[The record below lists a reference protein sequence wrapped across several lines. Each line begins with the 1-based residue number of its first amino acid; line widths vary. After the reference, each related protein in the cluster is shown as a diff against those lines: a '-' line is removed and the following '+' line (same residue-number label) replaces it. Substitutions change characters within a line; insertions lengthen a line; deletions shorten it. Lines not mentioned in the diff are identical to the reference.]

1 MNSAVGRWFKAGAL
15 MFIATLI
22 VAGCEGAAGVV
33 GSQGETGPAGADG
46 ATGPQGETGPLGPA
60 GPQGETGPDGAD
72 GADGATGP
80 QGEIG
85 PAGADGADG
94 ATGPQGEIGPLGP
107 AGPQG
112 PPGEA
117 PGEEY
122 FAPFTTGMIKPLVFN
137 NMDDGMASMETK
149 PVDLTMYMRGH
160 GLTYE
165 LKPSSTMVTATVDD
179 AGMLSVSID
188 KMSTYSD
195 YKVDITATDSRGTKI
210 TDDVVVRRNR
220 KPVAGGMKMLDLD
233 SEVNDAQNE
242 IWVGT
247 QEGKNTYDITLVIK
261 GNGCKADCHFGDD
274 DQDSLMFE
282 VASGNMRQVT
292 GAHKSKN
299 MVTITGL
306 KSSSADMGTIFT
318 AVPVAV
324 RAKDSGKLRSNYQ
337 ESFVTVNVNQAPKPK
352 DGKHLPALALPFG
365 GESKAVLPDA
375 MVKDYFDDPDGPLDE
390 ATPVAASD
398 TAAATAYVVSWK
410 SSDLKVAAPMVDGV
424 EGAIISAV
432 GPGTATITVTL
443 REPMDSSSMNLGMG
457 QTATQTFMVTVR
469 DK

>member
-15 MFIATLI
+15 LFIATLI
-22 VAGCEGAAGVV
+22 VAGCEGPAGIA
-33 GSQGETGPAGADG
+33 GAKGATGLQGETGDTGDAG
-46 ATGPQGETGPLGPA
+46 PVGETGPTGPTGTPGKA
-60 GPQGETGPDGAD
+60 GPE
-72 GADGATGP
+72 
-80 QGEIG
+80 
-85 PAGADGADG
+85 
-94 ATGPQGEIGPLGP
+94 
-107 AGPQG
+107 GPQG

-122 FAPFTTGMIKPLVFN
+122 FAPFTTGTISPLVFN
-137 NMDDGMASMETK
+137 NMDDGMASMDTK
-149 PVDLTMYMRGH
+149 TVDLTMYMRGH

-165 LKPSSTMVTATVDD
+165 PKPSSTMVMATVDD

-220 KPVAGGMKMLDLD
+220 KPVAGMKMLDLD
-233 SEVNDAQNE
+233 EADDNQND

-274 DQDSLMFE
+274 DQPSLVFE

-306 KSSSADMGTIFT
+306 KSSNPDMGTVFT

-324 RAKDSGKLRSNYQ
+324 RVKDSGGLRSNYQ
-337 ESFVTVNVNQAPKPK
+337 ENFVMVKVNQAPKPK

-365 GESKAVLPDA
+365 GISKAVLPDI
-375 MVKDYFDDPDGPLDE
+375 MVKDYFDDPDGDLAG

-410 SSDLKVAAPMVDGV
+410 SSDLKVAAPMVDDA

-443 REPMDSSSMNLGMG
+443 REPMGSDMNLGMG
-457 QTATQTFMVTVR
+457 QTAMQTFMVTVR
-469 DK
+469 DM